1 MTERRLLF
9 MMKPEQL
16 EAFLRLQQAAESGDG
31 AAACRLGDMYHE
43 GLGGL
48 RYSPKET
55 YRWYARSALAGDANG
70 QNNLGACCEHGL
82 GCVQSYV
89 KAVKWYRLAAAQG
102 LAYASSNLG
111 YCHFRGHG
119 VGMDLG
125 AALAWFE
132 RALEQGDDRAKEM
145 VERLERDLGVVLS
158 TGMSRGPQPANVAA
172 RPGGHAVDPAMLR
185 SRLRCGPADSS
196 LSRRSSRRDS
206 PLEARSR
213 LLPRDGPPGRL
224 RHLRVAPVGSTR
236 ETCGREPPTL
246 EHPSGPSVERG
257 QQMSD
262 AQHGRRRI
270 RLVDQTQAGMNF
282 GLVGVAGVQPPRTA
296 NGDGSGSPAAVGSEC
311 HVDTKGEI

>member
-1 MTERRLLF
+1 MRLVLATKREVDMSERRLLF

-16 EAFLRLQQAAESGDG
+16 EAFLRLQRAAERGDG

-111 YCHFRGHG
+111 YCYWRGHG
-119 VGMDLG
+119 VGMDQG

-145 VERLERDLGVVLS
+145 VEQLGGAVSPKRRVRFVDK
-158 TGMSRGPQPANVAA
+158 TVPGKNFGIVGIGGVA
-172 RPGGHAVDPAMLR
+172 RPDGDASESGDTE
-185 SRLRCGPADSS
+185 DS
-196 LSRRSSRRDS
+196 
-206 PLEARSR
+206 
-213 LLPRDGPPGRL
+213 
-224 RHLRVAPVGSTR
+224 
-236 ETCGREPPTL
+236 
-246 EHPSGPSVERG
+246 
-257 QQMSD
+257 Q
-262 AQHGRRRI
+262 
-270 RLVDQTQAGMNF
+270 
-282 GLVGVAGVQPPRTA
+282 
-296 NGDGSGSPAAVGSEC
+296 
-311 HVDTKGEI
+311 

>member
-1 MTERRLLF
+1 MRLVLATKREVDMSERKLLF

-16 EAFLRLQQAAESGDG
+16 EAFLRLQQAAERGDG
-31 AAACRLGDMYHE
+31 DAACRLGDMYRE

-48 RYSPKET
+48 RFSPKQT
-55 YRWYARSALAGDANG
+55 YRWYAKSALAGDANG
-70 QNNLGACCEHGL
+70 QNNLGACYEHGL
-82 GCVQSYV
+82 GCVQSYA

-158 TGMSRGPQPANVAA
+158 TGMSRGPQPASVAA
-172 RPGGHAVDPAMLR
+172 CPGGHAVNPATLR

-213 LLPRDGPPGRL
+213 LLPRDGPPGQL
-224 RHLRVAPVGSTR
+224 RHLHVAPVGSTS
-236 ETCGREPPTL
+236 GRYGRDPPTL
-246 EHPSGPSVERG
+246 EHPADPSVESG
-257 QQMSD
+257 QPRSA
-262 AQHGRRRI
+262 AQDGRRRI
-270 RLVDQTQAGMNF
+270 RFVDKTVLGKNF
-282 GLVGVAGVQPPRTA
+282 GIVGIGGVARPD
-296 NGDGSGSPAAVGSEC
+296 GDASGSGDSE
-311 HVDTKGEI
+311 ERQ